1 SRLGNGNRFGGGSFD
16 RNRFRT
22 GFHRGGFGGGIFGSL
37 ELFGRRR
44 IEDAIGQRSERGLK
58 RRQDLLAGVAV
69 AVVSIA
75 IQGIDFG
82 LDLRAEFVRGAPEF
96 VQEAR
101 DLAADLRH
109 FLRAEKD
116 QHQKK
121 QEDHLAGE
129 AKIHTSIIM
138 RDGRSGPPASCRR
151 QKVYIV
157 GGRVLRQ

>member
-1 SRLGNGNRFGGGSFD
+1 MVGICSLSLSLPLADSFRFEDAAASGIGRCFRSGSRLGNGNRFGGGSFD

-75 IQGIDFG
+75 IQ
-82 LDLRAEFVRGAPEF
+82 
-96 VQEAR
+96 
-101 DLAADLRH
+101 
-109 FLRAEKD
+109 
-116 QHQKK
+116 
-121 QEDHLAGE
+121 
-129 AKIHTSIIM
+129 
-138 RDGRSGPPASCRR
+138 
-151 QKVYIV
+151 
-157 GGRVLRQ
+157 